1 MPTDPNYTPL
11 EKIAAA
17 RAIVR
22 KTWPYIMDT
31 IYGMTPR
38 ASKSTIAG
46 TIQISKGLVL
56 SFDENYIN
64 SLPKE
69 VVAARLAHE
78 ASHILRGFFDRVLR
92 VDDVR
97 LYNIAA
103 DLPINS
109 DLKNSGSWQLGDDG
123 LYPSTFGFPEGKTT
137 EEYYEMLKQK
147 QQNGDPKLKALL
159 AGGKKCGAGGCAC
172 SDEESDEI
180 DSQKDEEGRPLG
192 RSAAERK
199 NIIRQTVQAMKQHI
213 EQKGRGSMPS
223 SFADLVDIEHK
234 HSRIPWRDRLS
245 HVIRELSD
253 PIISGG
259 DDFSMRH
266 PSKRSYSRKLIRPG
280 LIDQTLDP
288 LFIVDTSGSMSAQQ
302 MMAGIDE
309 SIAVLQQM
317 GIEEGWLCMVDAAVA
332 MQPTRINFNELQGA
346 IKFYGRG
353 GTDFGPGLRA
363 AVNMHPRPDLV
374 FYWTD
379 GDGYAPRTPCPIPV
393 IWGITPHS
401 HYTRRPA
408 PWGTVVTITEDES
421 HPDDDDDKFA
431 APHPPP
437 AGYPGYEEGVAD
449 EEPDP
454 DEYEKKE
461 DDDSYLEDDD

>member
-1 MPTDPNYTPL
+1 MPTDPHFTPL
-11 EKIAAA
+11 EKIAVA

-31 IYGMTPR
+31 IYGMVPR
-38 ASKSTIAG
+38 ASKNTIAG
-46 TIQISKGLVL
+46 TIQISKGMVL
-56 SFDENYIN
+56 SFDEDYIN
-64 SLPKE
+64 SLSKE
-69 VVAARLAHE
+69 VVASRLAHE
-78 ASHILRGFFDRVLR
+78 ASHILRGFFERVVL

-109 DLKNSGSWQLGDDG
+109 DLKKSGVWQMGDDG
-123 LYPSTFGFPEGKTT
+123 LYPSTFGFPDGKST

-147 QQNGDPKLKALL
+147 KQANDPTLKAIL
-159 AGGKKCGAGGCAC
+159 GGKGKVGCGGCAC
-172 SDEESDEI
+172 SDEDGEQLDEE
-180 DSQKDEEGRPLG
+180 KDENGNRIG

-199 NIIRQTVQAMKQHI
+199 NIVRQTVQAMKQHI
-213 EQKGRGSMPS
+213 EQKGRGNMPS
-223 SFADLVDIEHK
+223 AFAELVEMEHK
-234 HSRIPWRDRLS
+234 HSRIPWRDRLA
-245 HVIRELSD
+245 HIIRDLSG

-288 LFIVDTSGSMSAQQ
+288 LFIVDTSGSMSPTQ

-332 MQPTRINFNELQGA
+332 MKPTRINFNDLQGA
-346 IKFYGRG
+346 IKFQGRG

-379 GDGYAPRTPCPIPV
+379 GDGYAPRTPCPIPT
-393 IWGITPHS
+393 IWGVIPHS

-408 PWGTVVTITEDES
+408 PWGAVVTITDDES
-421 HPDDDDDKFA
+421 HPDDDDNQLA
-431 APHPPP
+431 SPNQPPH
-437 AGYPGYEEGVAD
+437 GYPGYEEGEVD
-449 EEPDP
+449 QEPDLE
-454 DEYEKKE
+454 EYSSKE
-461 DDDSYLEDDD
+461 GDYANIDQEF